1 MVISIYLLWWWFIYN
16 GDLWWIYIYIYI
28 HEIWV
33 NYSGYD
39 YEDIIPIL
47 SIILPISIIYDES
60 YGEVILILVVVNGK
74 WWFVISGKLF
84 DL

>member
-1 MVISIYLLWWWFIYN
+1 MMVIY
-16 GDLWWIYIYIYI
+16 DEYIYI

>member
-1 MVISIYLLWWWFIYN
+1 MVISIYLLWWWFIYD
-16 GDLWWIYIYIYI
+16 GDLWWIYIYI